1 MILTY
6 DNINPMQIQWL
17 GQSCFKI
24 QAKNNGQEITI
35 VTDPYGDDI
44 GLKPLKLPADIVT
57 VSHNH
62 HDHNNLDAIKGD
74 SFIVHMPGEYETRGV
89 FIYGIPAFH
98 DNKEGQ
104 EKGNI
109 TMFKINT
116 EDLTLAHLSD
126 LGHEL
131 NDEQLDKLGN
141 VDILLIPVGG
151 NYTIDAKKAV
161 EIVSTIEPRI
171 VIPMHY
177 QIPGL
182 KSKLDSVEAFVKESG
197 LPSEKMD
204 KLKIS
209 KKDLL
214 QEETKIV
221 ILNP

>member
-1 MILTY
+1 
-6 DNINPMQIQWL
+6 MQIQWL

-24 QAKNNGQEITI
+24 QSKNSGQEITI
-35 VTDPYGDDI
+35 ITDPYGDDV
-44 GLKPLKLPADIVT
+44 GLKPLKIPADIVT
-57 VSHNH
+57 ISHDH

-74 SFIVHMPGEYETRGV
+74 SFIVHMPGEYETKGV

-98 DNKEGQ
+98 DNKEGR
-104 EKGNI
+104 ERGNI
-109 TMFKINT
+109 IMFKINT
-116 EDLTLAHLSD
+116 EDLTVAHLGD

-151 NYTIDAKKAV
+151 NYTIDAKKAT
-161 EIVSTIEPRI
+161 EIISAIEPRI

-182 KSKLDSVEAFVKESG
+182 KSKLDSVEIFVKESG

-204 KLKIS
+204 KLKIA
-209 KKDLL
+209 KKDLPA
-214 QEETKIV
+214 EETKII